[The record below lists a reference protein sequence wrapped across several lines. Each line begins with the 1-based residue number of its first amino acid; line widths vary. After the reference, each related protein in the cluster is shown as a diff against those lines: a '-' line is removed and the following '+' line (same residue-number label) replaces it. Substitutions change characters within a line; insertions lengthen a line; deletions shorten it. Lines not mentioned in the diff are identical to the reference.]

1 MTSPARSGAN
11 ASATSVASYLDA
23 RIALRRGEF
32 DLDVAL
38 RAEAG
43 QVVAILGPNGSGK
56 TSALLALAGLLP
68 LDGGAVRVDGVTWAD
83 VAAGVNL
90 EVSER
95 HTGLVLADPL
105 LFPHL
110 TAEANVAFGPRSR
123 GASRADAVARAR
135 RELAALGVADLA
147 RRRPSEVSHGQ
158 AQRIALA
165 RALATDPALLLLDE
179 PLAALDPATRG
190 EVRGVLGRRLAAYP
204 GVTLLVT
211 HDPLDALTLADRL
224 VFLDQG
230 RVGQVGTPHEVVMR
244 PRDPYAAQI
253 VGLNVY
259 AGEGV
264 SGGVRLSGGPV
275 IASQTHEY
283 AGPVWAAFAPRAVAL
298 YRDRP
303 GGSPRNS
310 WRTRVVAVEIVGQ
323 TARVRLGV
331 EQVEPREA
339 GQAWEPGQAFGDAGP
354 TPDPTLGVGELVA
367 EVTIAAVVELGLRV
381 DDLIWASVKASEVT
395 VYPR

>member
-1 MTSPARSGAN
+1 MTAAGLC
-11 ASATSVASYLDA
+11 YLDA
-23 RIALRRGEF
+23 RLALRRRGF

-38 RAEAG
+38 QAEAG
-43 QVVAILGPNGSGK
+43 EVLAILGPNGSGK
-56 TSALLALAGLLP
+56 TTTLLALAGLLP
-68 LDGGAVRVDGVTWAD
+68 LDGGFVRVDGATWAD
-83 VAAGVNL
+83 AAAGRTR

-95 HTGLVLADPL
+95 HTGLVLADHL

-110 TAEANVAFGPRSR
+110 TAVGNVAFGPRSR
-123 GASRADAVARAR
+123 GASRAESTARAL
-135 RELAALGVADLA
+135 RELKALGVADLA
-147 RRRPSEVSHGQ
+147 ARRPAEVSHGQ

-179 PLAALDPATRG
+179 PLAALDPATRA
-190 EVRGVLGRRLAAYP
+190 EVRGVLGRRLAAYR

-224 VFLDQG
+224 VFVDGG
-230 RVGQVGTPHEVVMR
+230 RVGQVGTPREVVTR
-244 PRDPYAAQI
+244 PRDPYVAQV

-264 SGGVRLSGGPV
+264 SGGVRLARGLV
-275 IASQTHEY
+275 IASQEHEY
-283 AGPVWAAFAPRAVAL
+283 AGPVWAAFAPRSVAL
-298 YRDRP
+298 YRERP

-310 WRTRVVAVEIVGQ
+310 WQTRVVAVDVVGQ
-323 TARVRLGV
+323 TARVRADTMIAGLDGLG
-331 EQVEPREA
+331 
-339 GQAWEPGQAFGDAGP
+339 GFDGLG
-354 TPDPTLGVGELVA
+354 GVGELVA

-381 DDLIWASVKASEVT
+381 DDVVWASVKASEVT

>member
-1 MTSPARSGAN
+1 MTAPGP
-11 ASATSVASYLDA
+11 YLDA
-23 RIALRRGEF
+23 RLALRRGGF
-32 DLDVAL
+32 DLDVGL
-38 RAEAG
+38 QAEAG
-43 QVVAILGPNGSGK
+43 EVVAILGPNGSGK
-56 TSALLALAGLLP
+56 TTTLLALAGLLP
-68 LDGGAVRVDGVTWAD
+68 LDDGFVRVDGVTWAD
-83 VAAGVNL
+83 AAAGQIL
-90 EVSER
+90 EVRER
-95 HTGLVLADPL
+95 HTGIVLADHL

-110 TAEANVAFGPRSR
+110 TAAGNVAFGPRSR
-123 GASRADAVARAR
+123 GASRAESAARAQ
-135 RELAALGVADLA
+135 RELEALGVSDLA
-147 RRRPSEVSHGQ
+147 QRRPAEVSHGQ

-179 PLAALDPATRG
+179 PLAALDPATRA

-224 VFLDQG
+224 VFVDGG
-230 RVGQVGTPHEVVMR
+230 RVGQVGTPHEVVTG
-244 PRDPYAAQI
+244 PRDPYAARV

-264 SGGVRLSGGPV
+264 SAGVRLAGGAV
-275 IASQTHEY
+275 VASQSHEY

-298 YRDRP
+298 YRERP

-310 WRTRVVAVEIVGQ
+310 WQTRVVAVDVVGQ
-323 TARVRLGV
+323 TARVRADTMIAGLG
-331 EQVEPREA
+331 
-339 GQAWEPGQAFGDAGP
+339 G
-354 TPDPTLGVGELVA
+354 LGELVA

-381 DDLIWASVKASEVT
+381 GDVVWASVKASEVT